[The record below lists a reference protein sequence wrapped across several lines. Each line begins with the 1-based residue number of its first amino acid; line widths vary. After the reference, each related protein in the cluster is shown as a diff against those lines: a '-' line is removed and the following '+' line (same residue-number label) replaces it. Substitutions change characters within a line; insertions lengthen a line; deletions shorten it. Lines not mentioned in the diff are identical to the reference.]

1 MKLKRKLI
9 VLNTTILLG
18 LGTFVSIPSVNA
30 ESINDLEKQ
39 QHTIQGER
47 TGIQSEIDTAVA
59 KISKLQDE
67 QVQLTAQIKRI
78 DQAIKD
84 NQAKITETKSDIE
97 ETNQEITQ
105 LDKDIAVLKE
115 RIQKRNEILKERAI
129 AFQKSGGDVNYLEV
143 LLGSSNFGD
152 LLSRVGA
159 VATMVDADR
168 TILEEHE
175 ADKKELEEKQAAVEK
190 KLADLTNMKTELE
203 GMLAQINDQKDQS
216 IELSKDLAAKETAA
230 AAIISDLK
238 EKDANLAAQVT
249 SIQQEMVKEKVRI
262 AEAEAAKQRAAE
274 KAEAKH
280 IAAQEQKLPAASTK
294 TTVSVKTEKAEPTS
308 KSSSSTEKAVSKKS
322 STTEKTEAPSASPAP
337 APVAPVR
344 NLSAAV
350 TAGNKYIGNSVYV
363 FGGGR
368 TQSDINN
375 GRFDCSAFVR
385 WAYSQAGI
393 NVGSMGAISTDT
405 LKGYGTKISAS
416 QMQPGDMVF
425 FNTYKTDGHVGI
437 YVGGG
442 KFIGSQS
449 STGVA
454 IASMTSGYWKGVF
467 TGHVRRL

>member
-1 MKLKRKLI
+1 MKLKKKLI

-216 IELSKDLAAKETAA
+216 IELSKDLAARETAA

-238 EKDANLAAQVT
+238 EKDADLAAQVT

-280 IAAQEQKLPAASTK
+280 IAAQEQPAASTK

-322 STTEKTEAPSASPAP
+322 STTEKTEAPSPSPAP

>member
-1 MKLKRKLI
+1 MKI
-9 VLNTTILLG
+9 
-18 LGTFVSIPSVNA
+18 
-30 ESINDLEKQ
+30 
-39 QHTIQGER
+39 
-47 TGIQSEIDTAVA
+47 
-59 KISKLQDE
+59 
-67 QVQLTAQIKRI
+67 
-78 DQAIKD
+78 
-84 NQAKITETKSDIE
+84 
-97 ETNQEITQ
+97 
-105 LDKDIAVLKE
+105 
-115 RIQKRNEILKERAI
+115 
-129 AFQKSGGDVNYLEV
+129 
-143 LLGSSNFGD
+143 
-152 LLSRVGA
+152 
-159 VATMVDADR
+159 
-168 TILEEHE
+168 
-175 ADKKELEEKQAAVEK
+175 
-190 KLADLTNMKTELE
+190 ELE
-203 GMLAQINDQKDQS
+203 GMLAQIKDQKDQS
-216 IELSKDLAAKETAA
+216 LELSKDLAAKETAA

-238 EKDANLAAQVT
+238 EKDADLAAQVT
-249 SIQQEMVKEKVRI
+249 SIQQDMVKEKVRI

-274 KAEAKH
+274 KAEAEQV
-280 IAAQEQKLPAASTK
+280 AAQKQKQPAASSKSTASAK
-294 TTVSVKTEKAEPTS
+294 TEPTS
-308 KSSSSTEKAVSKKS
+308 QSTSHTSTAKTVIKKS
-322 STTEKTEAPSASPAP
+322 STVQTPSAQA
-337 APVAPVR
+337 VAPVR

-405 LKGYGTKISAS
+405 LKGYGTRISES

-454 IASMTSGYWKGVF
+454 IASMTSGYWNGVF

>member
-1 MKLKRKLI
+1 MKLKKKLI

-18 LGTFVSIPSVNA
+18 LGTIFSIPTVKA
-30 ESINDLEKQ
+30 ESISELEKQ

-59 KISKLQDE
+59 KISTLQGE
-67 QVQLTAQIKRI
+67 QMKLTAQIKRI
-78 DQAIKD
+78 DQAVKD
-84 NQAKITETKSDIE
+84 NQAKITETKSEIE
-97 ETNQEITQ
+97 ETNKEIAQ
-105 LDKDIAVLKE
+105 LDQEIAVLKE

-129 AFQKSGGDVNYLEV
+129 AFQESGGDVNYLEV
-143 LLGSSNFGD
+143 LLGSSDFGD
-152 LLSRVGA
+152 LISRVGA

-168 TILEEHE
+168 TILKEHE
-175 ADKKELEEKQAAVEK
+175 ADKKEVEEKQAAVEN
-190 KLADLTNMKTELE
+190 KLAELTNMKIELE
-203 GMLAQINDQKDQS
+203 GMLAQIEDQKEQS
-216 IELSKDLAAKETAA
+216 VEMSKNLAAKETAA
-230 AAIISDLK
+230 AVIITDLK
-238 EKDANLAAQVT
+238 EKDADLASQVT
-249 SIQQEMVKEKVRI
+249 AIQQTMVKEKVRI

-274 KAEAKH
+274 KAETEQ
-280 IAAQEQKLPAASTK
+280 IATQNQKQSAGSTK
-294 TTVSVKTEKAEPTS
+294 ATASAKAESTS
-308 KSSSSTEKAVSKKS
+308 KSTEKAVSKKS
-322 STTEKTEAPSASPAP
+322 STTEKTGTPSAPT
-337 APVAPVR
+337 VAPVR

-405 LKGYGTKISAS
+405 LKGYGTRISES

-454 IASMTSGYWKGVF
+454 IASMTSGYWNDAF

>member
-1 MKLKRKLI
+1 MKKKLI

-105 LDKDIAVLKE
+105 LDKDIAELKE

-216 IELSKDLAAKETAA
+216 IELSKNLAAKETAA

-238 EKDANLAAQVT
+238 EKDADLAAQVT
-249 SIQQEMVKEKVRI
+249 SIQQDMVKEKVRI

-280 IAAQEQKLPAASTK
+280 IAAQEQKQTAASTK
-294 TTVSVKTEKAEPTS
+294 TTVSVKTEKAEPTN
-308 KSSSSTEKAVSKKS
+308 KSSSPTEKAVSKKS
-322 STTEKTEAPSASPAP
+322 STTEKTEAPSAAPAP

>member
-1 MKLKRKLI
+1 MKLKKKLI
-9 VLNTTILLG
+9 ALNTTILLG

-30 ESINDLEKQ
+30 ESISELEKQ

-97 ETNQEITQ
+97 ETNQEIKQ
-105 LDKDIAVLKE
+105 LDKEIAVLKE

-129 AFQKSGGDVNYLEV
+129 AFQKSGGDINYLEV

-152 LLSRVGA
+152 LISRVGA

-175 ADKKELEEKQAAVEK
+175 SDKKEVEEKQAAVEK
-190 KLADLTNMKTELE
+190 KLADLTNMKIELE
-203 GMLAQINDQKDQS
+203 GMLAQIKDQKDQS
-216 IELSKDLAAKETAA
+216 LELSKDLAAKETAA

-238 EKDANLAAQVT
+238 EKDADLAAQVT
-249 SIQQEMVKEKVRI
+249 SIQQDMVKEKVRI

-274 KAEAKH
+274 KAEAEQV
-280 IAAQEQKLPAASTK
+280 AAQKQKQPAASSKSTASAK
-294 TTVSVKTEKAEPTS
+294 TEPTS
-308 KSSSSTEKAVSKKS
+308 QSTSHASTAKTVIKKS
-322 STTEKTEAPSASPAP
+322 STVQTPSAQA
-337 APVAPVR
+337 VAPVR

-405 LKGYGTKISAS
+405 LKGYGTRISES

-454 IASMTSGYWKGVF
+454 IASMTSGYWNGVF

>member
-1 MKLKRKLI
+1 MKLKKKLI
-9 VLNTTILLG
+9 ALNTTILLG

-30 ESINDLEKQ
+30 ESISELEKQ

-67 QVQLTAQIKRI
+67 QVKLTAQIKRI

-105 LDKDIAVLKE
+105 LDKEIAVLKE

-143 LLGSSNFGD
+143 LLGSSNFSD
-152 LLSRVGA
+152 LISRVGA

-175 ADKKELEEKQAAVEK
+175 ADKKEVEEKQAAVEK
-190 KLADLTNMKTELE
+190 KLADLTNMKIELE
-203 GMLAQINDQKDQS
+203 GMLAQIKDQKDQS
-216 IELSKDLAAKETAA
+216 LELSKDLAAKETAA

-238 EKDANLAAQVT
+238 EKDADLAAQVT
-249 SIQQEMVKEKVRI
+249 SIQQDMVKEKVRI
-262 AEAEAAKQRAAE
+262 AEAEAAKQLAAE
-274 KAEAKH
+274 KAEAEH
-280 IAAQEQKLPAASTK
+280 IAAQKEKQPAASTK
-294 TTVSVKTEKAEPTS
+294 TTTVAKTETTS
-308 KSSSSTEKAVSKKS
+308 KSTSHASTEKAVSKKS
-322 STTEKTEAPSASPAP
+322 STVEKKTQSAP
-337 APVAPVR
+337 AAAPVR

-385 WAYSQAGI
+385 WAYAQAGI

-405 LKGYGTKISAS
+405 LKGYGTRISED

-454 IASMTSGYWKGVF
+454 IASMTSGYWNDVF

>member
-1 MKLKRKLI
+1 MKLKKKLI
-9 VLNTTILLG
+9 ALNTTILLG

-30 ESINDLEKQ
+30 ESISELEKQ

-97 ETNQEITQ
+97 ETNQEIKQ
-105 LDKDIAVLKE
+105 LDKEIAVLKE

-129 AFQKSGGDVNYLEV
+129 AFQKSGGDINYLEV

-152 LLSRVGA
+152 LISRVGA

-175 ADKKELEEKQAAVEK
+175 SDKKEVEEKQAAVEK
-190 KLADLTNMKTELE
+190 KLADLTNMKIELE
-203 GMLAQINDQKDQS
+203 GMLAQIKDQKDQS
-216 IELSKDLAAKETAA
+216 LELSKDLSAKETAA

-238 EKDANLAAQVT
+238 EKDADLAAQVT
-249 SIQQEMVKEKVRI
+249 SIQKDMVKEKVRI

-274 KAEAKH
+274 KTEAEH
-280 IAAQEQKLPAASTK
+280 VAAQKQKQPAASSKSTASAK
-294 TTVSVKTEKAEPTS
+294 TEPTS
-308 KSSSSTEKAVSKKS
+308 QSTSHTSTAKTVIKKS
-322 STTEKTEAPSASPAP
+322 STVQTPSAQAI
-337 APVAPVR
+337 APVR

-405 LKGYGTKISAS
+405 LKGYGTRISES

-454 IASMTSGYWKGVF
+454 IASMTSGYWNGVF

>member
-280 IAAQEQKLPAASTK
+280 IAVQEQKLPAASTK

>member
-1 MKLKRKLI
+1 MKLKKKLI

-18 LGTFVSIPSVNA
+18 LGTIFSIPTVKA
-30 ESINDLEKQ
+30 ESISELEKQ

-59 KISKLQDE
+59 KISTLQGE
-67 QVQLTAQIKRI
+67 QMKLTAQIKRI
-78 DQAIKD
+78 DQAVKD
-84 NQAKITETKSDIE
+84 NQAKITETKSEIE
-97 ETNQEITQ
+97 ETNKEIAQ
-105 LDKDIAVLKE
+105 LDQEIAVLKE

-129 AFQKSGGDVNYLEV
+129 AFQESGGDVNYLEV
-143 LLGSSNFGD
+143 LLGSSDFGD
-152 LLSRVGA
+152 LISRVGA

-168 TILEEHE
+168 TILKEHE
-175 ADKKELEEKQAAVEK
+175 ADKKEVEEKQAAVEN
-190 KLADLTNMKTELE
+190 KLAELTNMKIELE
-203 GMLAQINDQKDQS
+203 GMLAQIEDQKEQS
-216 IELSKDLAAKETAA
+216 VEMSKNLAAKETAA
-230 AAIISDLK
+230 AVIITDLK
-238 EKDANLAAQVT
+238 EKDADLASQVT
-249 SIQQEMVKEKVRI
+249 AIQQTMVKEKVRI

-274 KAEAKH
+274 KAETEQ
-280 IAAQEQKLPAASTK
+280 IATQNQKQSAGSTK
-294 TTVSVKTEKAEPTS
+294 ATASAKAESTS
-308 KSSSSTEKAVSKKS
+308 KSTEKAVSKKS
-322 STTEKTEAPSASPAP
+322 STTEKTGTPSAPT
-337 APVAPVR
+337 VAPVR

-405 LKGYGTKISAS
+405 LKGYGTRISES

-454 IASMTSGYWKGVF
+454 IASMTNGGYWDLKF

>member
-1 MKLKRKLI
+1 MKLKKKLI
-9 VLNTTILLG
+9 ALNTTILLG

-30 ESINDLEKQ
+30 ESISELEKQ

-97 ETNQEITQ
+97 ETNQEIKQ
-105 LDKDIAVLKE
+105 LDKEIAVLKE

-129 AFQKSGGDVNYLEV
+129 AFQKSGGDINYLEV

-152 LLSRVGA
+152 LISRVGA

-175 ADKKELEEKQAAVEK
+175 SDKKEVEEKQAAVEK
-190 KLADLTNMKTELE
+190 KLADLTNMKIELE
-203 GMLAQINDQKDQS
+203 GMLAQIKDQKDQS
-216 IELSKDLAAKETAA
+216 LELSKDLSAKETAA

-238 EKDANLAAQVT
+238 EKDADLAAQVT
-249 SIQQEMVKEKVRI
+249 SIQQDMVKEKVRI

-274 KAEAKH
+274 KAEAEQV
-280 IAAQEQKLPAASTK
+280 AAQKQKQPAASSKSTASAK
-294 TTVSVKTEKAEPTS
+294 TEPTS
-308 KSSSSTEKAVSKKS
+308 QSTSHTSTAKTVIKKS
-322 STTEKTEAPSASPAP
+322 STVQTPSAQA
-337 APVAPVR
+337 VAPVR

-405 LKGYGTKISAS
+405 LKGYGTRISES

-454 IASMTSGYWKGVF
+454 IASMTSGYWNGVF

>member
-1 MKLKRKLI
+1 MKLKKKLI
-9 VLNTTILLG
+9 ALNTTILLG

-30 ESINDLEKQ
+30 ESISELEKQ

-97 ETNQEITQ
+97 ETNQEIKQ
-105 LDKDIAVLKE
+105 LDKEIAVLKE

-129 AFQKSGGDVNYLEV
+129 AFQKSGGDINYLEV

-152 LLSRVGA
+152 LISRVGA

-175 ADKKELEEKQAAVEK
+175 SDKKEVEEKQAAVEK
-190 KLADLTNMKTELE
+190 KLADLTNMKIELE
-203 GMLAQINDQKDQS
+203 GMLAQIKDQKDQS
-216 IELSKDLAAKETAA
+216 LELSKDLAAKETAA

-238 EKDANLAAQVT
+238 EKDADLAAQVT
-249 SIQQEMVKEKVRI
+249 SIQQDMVKEKVRI

-274 KAEAKH
+274 KAEAEQV
-280 IAAQEQKLPAASTK
+280 AAQKQKQPAASSKSTASAK
-294 TTVSVKTEKAEPTS
+294 TEPTS
-308 KSSSSTEKAVSKKS
+308 QSTSHTSTAKTVIKKS
-322 STTEKTEAPSASPAP
+322 STVQTPSAQA
-337 APVAPVR
+337 VAPVR

-405 LKGYGTKISAS
+405 LKGYGTRISES

-454 IASMTSGYWKGVF
+454 IASMTSGYWNGVF

>member
-1 MKLKRKLI
+1 MKLKKKLI

-105 LDKDIAVLKE
+105 LDKDIAELKE

-216 IELSKDLAAKETAA
+216 IELSKNLAAKETAA

-238 EKDANLAAQVT
+238 EKDADLAAQVT
-249 SIQQEMVKEKVRI
+249 SIQQDMVKEKVRI

-280 IAAQEQKLPAASTK
+280 IAAQEQKQTAASTK
-294 TTVSVKTEKAEPTS
+294 TTVSVKTEKAEPTN
-308 KSSSSTEKAVSKKS
+308 KSSSPTEKAVSKKS
-322 STTEKTEAPSASPAP
+322 STTEKTEAPSAAPAP

>member
-1 MKLKRKLI
+1 MKLKKKLI

-238 EKDANLAAQVT
+238 EKDADLAAQVT

>member
-1 MKLKRKLI
+1 MKLKKKLI

-238 EKDANLAAQVT
+238 EKDADLAAQVT

-280 IAAQEQKLPAASTK
+280 IAAQEQPAASTK

-322 STTEKTEAPSASPAP
+322 STTEKTEAPSPSP